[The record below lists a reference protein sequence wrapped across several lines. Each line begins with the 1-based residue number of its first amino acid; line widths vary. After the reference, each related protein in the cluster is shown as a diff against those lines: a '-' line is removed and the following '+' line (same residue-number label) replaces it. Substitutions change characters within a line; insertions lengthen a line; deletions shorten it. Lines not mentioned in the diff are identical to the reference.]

1 MPDGAAGT
9 DDGADG
15 AELDSPGGELADGC
29 EDEPSLAGPA
39 ELSPPLPPLPLPLP
53 LPSVTVEPSCWV
65 VDPLVPL
72 DPLDPLEDGLPCSPL
87 EDCG

>member
-1 MPDGAAGT
+1 
-9 DDGADG
+9 
-15 AELDSPGGELADGC
+15 
-29 EDEPSLAGPA
+29 
-39 ELSPPLPPLPLPLP
+39 
-53 LPSVTVEPSCWV
+53 VTVEPSCWV